1 MLARILDILLIACAA
16 FTVALILWKVLEL
29 YLPGLLGRV
38 RLEARARTEAELDE
52 VLEHAERGLPLLAT
66 IAATAPFVG
75 LAATVL
81 HIMHALQMLDGSSV
95 EASIL
100 AGPIATALHSTLLGL
115 ASAVPAAGAYNL
127 FARRLQLAEN
137 RVRRALSRAAASQQ
151 APRVTAVARIVAAE
165 EGVAP

>member
-100 AGPIATALHSTLLGL
+100 GRPDRNSAPFDTAR
-115 ASAVPAAGAYNL
+115 ACFRGARR
-127 FARRLQLAEN
+127 RRLQPL
-137 RVRRALSRAAASQQ
+137 RT
-151 APRVTAVARIVAAE
+151 APPTR
-165 EGVAP
+165 